1 MRQDP
6 GEWDT
11 PPVEAAVMDAP
22 EVAPRLAPH
31 VAPLVEV
38 APAEATRAQAMREE
52 AMQGEA
58 MRAGAMQP
66 GVVDDVTAFLPPG
79 GPAPEADAGLH
90 AGTRTDADADTDTDT
105 DAPADPDAAAAP
117 ATPSYAVLFITYV
130 WDEFVERRYQALC
143 ERVGAGDVYVFLD
156 VSHGD
161 PGPVDHPRVLRVSD
175 DMLIALGLAPLGMRS
190 VVWHNGDYPM
200 YYLFRNAPRYH
211 YYVRVEY
218 DAAINADVDALL
230 TQAAA
235 EGLDYIA
242 EPIDE
247 GTASWYWSA
256 TCADHYK
263 PHELRPDFIAVS
275 VYSAAAIA
283 HLFDARRRH
292 TLAYDPEHPTA
303 WPLSEGFVGSEM
315 RRSGLR
321 LGHFSRFGGVDH
333 FKPWPPVREAELSN
347 GLDAVVVH
355 PVLDGA
361 RFARSLIEGHPAPGD
376 VVLEDDP
383 TLEKLRDFPVGTYAP
398 SLLRR
403 LTDLGRED
411 VIDQL
416 VPTLFPAP
424 QAWSEVSR
432 GKPSRQSSISQWSV
446 GADVAADAGRAVNGR
461 ITGHYA
467 FHTDF
472 EDAPWWMVDLQTLYD
487 LHEVRIFNRI
497 DHRDRAAGAMI
508 EVSRD
513 GRVWEHVHRQERA
526 DDWGGAD
533 GNPLIVTLPAVR
545 ARYVRVVLP
554 HFGCLHF
561 DQVQVFGTHVA

>member
-6 GEWDT
+6 GEWDA
-11 PPVEAAVMDAP
+11 PPVEAAAT
-22 EVAPRLAPH
+22 
-31 VAPLVEV
+31 
-38 APAEATRAQAMREE
+38 PAS
-52 AMQGEA
+52 
-58 MRAGAMQP
+58 
-66 GVVDDVTAFLPPG
+66 VTAPSAEMRIEPSLS
-79 GPAPEADAGLH
+79 AEVRHAEMRDA
-90 AGTRTDADADTDTDT
+90 AADADVV
-105 DAPADPDAAAAP
+105 APVAAEAATETETESGVATADAAGDGSDTEVLP

-143 ERVGAGDVYVFLD
+143 ERVGKGDVYVFLD
-156 VSHGD
+156 ISHGD

-175 DMLIALGLAPLGMRS
+175 DMLVALGLAPLGMRS

-200 YYLFRNAPRYH
+200 YYLFRNAPRYD

-218 DAAINADVDALL
+218 DAAINTDVDALL

-235 EGLDYIA
+235 EGLDYVA

-247 GTASWYWSA
+247 GEAPWYWSA

-275 VYSAAAIA
+275 VYSAAAVA

-292 TLAYDPEHPTA
+292 TLAYDPERPTA

-321 LGHFSRFGGVDH
+321 LGAFSRFGGVDH
-333 FKPWPPVREAELSN
+333 FKPWPPVREAELSD

-361 RFARSLIEGHPAPGD
+361 RYARSLIEGHPAPED
-376 VVLEDDP
+376 VVLEDDT
-383 TLEKLRDFPVGTYAP
+383 TLEKLRDFPVGAYAP
-398 SLLRR
+398 ALLRR
-403 LTDLGRED
+403 LADLGRED

-416 VPTLFPAP
+416 VPMLFPAP
-424 QAWSEVSR
+424 DAWPEVSR
-432 GKPSRQSSISQWSV
+432 GKPARQSSISQWSA
-446 GADVAADAGRAVNGR
+446 GADIAADAGRAVNGR

-467 FHTDF
+467 FHTDY

-487 LHEVRIFNRI
+487 LREIRLYNRI
-497 DHRDRAAGAMI
+497 DHRDRAAGAVI

-513 GRVWEHVHRQERA
+513 GRVWERVHRQERA

-533 GNPLIVTLPAVR
+533 GNPLIVKPAGIR
-545 ARYVRVVLP
+545 ARYVRVTLP
-554 HFGCLHF
+554 GYGCLHL